1 MTKRL
6 ELLFTDTLKGN
17 VTIGLD
23 DPIEPVD
30 AAAISSAMD
39 IIIAQGA
46 LTSAKGDLVAKRGAR
61 LVERNVQT
69 IEIDV

>member
-1 MTKRL
+1 MAKRL

-61 LVERNVQT
+61 LVERNMET